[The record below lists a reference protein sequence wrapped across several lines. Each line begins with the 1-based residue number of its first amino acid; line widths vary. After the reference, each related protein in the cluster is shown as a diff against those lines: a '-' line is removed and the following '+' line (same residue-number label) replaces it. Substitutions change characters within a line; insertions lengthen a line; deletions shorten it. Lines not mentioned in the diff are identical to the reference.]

1 MFANCNPCITIHS
14 CTIILFI
21 DIELSE
27 IISFEVVITSI
38 ITEMDAYTLLM
49 ENFALEW
56 LLVKSDLDK
65 NAIGKIL
72 ILRSLCLQLVL
83 RVKI

>member
-1 MFANCNPCITIHS
+1 MTS
-14 CTIILFI
+14 CFKKLVQALNLFI

-38 ITEMDAYTLLM
+38 ITERDAYTLLM

-56 LLVKSDLDK
+56 LLVKSDLEKSLTRNSD
-65 NAIGKIL
+65 NLDRYHVIVCTKIRL
-72 ILRSLCLQLVL
+72 FLSQ
-83 RVKI
+83 